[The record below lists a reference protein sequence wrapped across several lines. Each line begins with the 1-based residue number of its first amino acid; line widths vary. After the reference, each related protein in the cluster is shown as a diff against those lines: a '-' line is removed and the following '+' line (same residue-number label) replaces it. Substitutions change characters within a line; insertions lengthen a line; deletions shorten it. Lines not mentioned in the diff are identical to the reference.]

1 MTTTINNSI
10 QLVGNT
16 GKDVILTTFQ
26 NGNTKAT
33 LILAVNEK
41 KVNEKGENIKKTVW
55 YKIIAWGRMAKD
67 VAAIAKKGSLLKVS
81 GKCIYKNTTDIS
93 CKNKNTAE
101 IVMTD
106 FLKITKKPNTVTAAA
121 PF

>member
-67 VAAIAKKGSLLKVS
+67 ISAVAKKGSILKVS
-81 GKCIYKNTTDIS
+81 GKCIYKSNTDVS